1 MEENIGYK
9 LITAESLKHV
19 YDSLNEKKLDKGDD
33 GKGMGYLHTVQDYG
47 AKGNGTTDDTAA
59 FQNALAAHRVVV
71 VPGGTYKLSGTLM
84 VEENCCLELSQDTVL
99 QFTQT
104 DAPCITLLRLA
115 NLKGNHATIIVPYTF
130 ASNVINCDTRECN
143 KALEYDRNLT
153 GDALKNAVA
162 GANKVSVQPF
172 THWDPQ
178 WKMSRYI
185 TDINICKP
193 NSDGLHISDDGKC
206 YGTALYMGCYED
218 TYGPDYMWGVSMSGI
233 RIAGGFT
240 YGIHIYDEG
249 STWNH
254 DMRVEA
260 IIDGCEIGVLVENC
274 NLAHLAVTIQ
284 ARSACKYIDGKAV
297 YTPYAKHGIKLV
309 DSKWIDLSSS
319 YVWDWKRDNT
329 LWTGD
334 APECEYQHI
343 AMYGLCPGVQI
354 YDAAAVDSN
363 HFWDKIYYDNMDT
376 MLSAIVYG
384 SKGRVS
390 IDPKYAFYKDF
401 RGSMGYDFMTK
412 NLTWR
417 DYHNMVR
424 YDVPVQ
430 VSRADTNPNHL
441 YRIGY
446 FTIGSPAENDEAG
459 ADILGTETITIEEN
473 NQFGLIGWS
482 NINYVESSKPL
493 THYWNPLPSVY
504 ENRVPV
510 YFYSKSGGTYTI
522 YRLISDLCDHQHA
535 YNCRVS
541 ITNARRF
548 IFDYADMGDIANLD
562 SDTYIRI
569 TPAIQTGSPKLAGQY
584 SLVDGKPVVCTNSA
598 AWSARGAINSEA
610 TSKQLALQEDI
621 DNLIVKTE
629 NVQFVLPAEGEYVQ
643 VPKFTNSIGSY
654 SDGYYDNAGT
664 ETARSNCLTIHPR
677 EFKVGD
683 VIRIRGL
690 VWSDG
695 TGAFGRQN
703 WYYKDTGEFK
713 TNLSIIGR
721 INAEGNSG
729 ILYNYPSAGSEF
741 MTYVW
746 DPSTATLT
754 ITFDRNS
761 ASSFCNSY
769 TYGFSGYYAEGYDAN
784 SVIVTINE
792 EIAYDEV
799 WEGEPKRLDESLYA
813 QNLMLTSPNGQVYEL
828 TVSDDGTLSAAKL
841 S

>member
-1 MEENIGYK
+1 MSENIGYK

-33 GKGMGYLHTVQDYG
+33 GKGMEYLHTVQDYG

-99 QFTQT
+99 KFTQT

-115 NLKGNHATIIVPYTF
+115 SLKGNHATIIVPYTF

-143 KALEYDRNLT
+143 KALEYDRTLT

-193 NSDGLHISDDGKC
+193 NSYGLHESLDGTC
-206 YGTALYMGCYED
+206 YGTALYMGCHED
-218 TYGPDYMWGVSMSGI
+218 AYGPDYMWGVSMSGI

-240 YGIHIYDEG
+240 HGIHIYNEG

-260 IIDGCEIGVLVENC
+260 VIDGCEIGVLVENC

-284 ARSACKYIDGKAV
+284 ARSAHDK
-297 YTPYAKHGIKLV
+297 TPYAKHGIKLV
-309 DSKWIDLSSS
+309 NSKWVDLSSS
-319 YVWDWKRDNT
+319 YVWDWTSKNS

-343 AMYGLCPGVQI
+343 AMYGYCPGVQI
-354 YDAAAVDSN
+354 YDAATASSN
-363 HFWDKIYYDNMDT
+363 HFWSKIYYDNIGT

-384 SKGRVS
+384 SKGRIP
-390 IDPKYAFYKDF
+390 IDPKYAFYKNF
-401 RGSMGYDFMTK
+401 RGTMSYDFMSE

-430 VSRADTNPNHL
+430 VSKADTNPNHL

-459 ADILGTETITIEEN
+459 DDILGAETITIEEN

-482 NINYVESSKPL
+482 NINYERSSKPL

-504 ENRVPV
+504 ESRVPV

-522 YRLISDLCDHQHA
+522 YRLISDMCDHQHV

-654 SDGYYDNAGT
+654 SDGYYCNDGV
-664 ETARSNCLTIHPR
+664 ETARSGWINIHPR

-683 VIRIRGL
+683 VIRIRG
-690 VWSDG
+690 VMYDEAGGNPWSRINYWLKSDN
-695 TGAFGRQN
+695 TFRMH
-703 WYYKDTGEFK
+703 
-713 TNLSIIGR
+713 TNLRGAIQT
-721 INAEGNSG
+721 NGNSG
-729 ILYNYPSAGSEF
+729 I
-741 MTYVW
+741 TYTNVLSHIW
-746 DPSTATLT
+746 DPDTYTLT
-754 ITFDRNS
+754 LAFSESSSGTWCKQHTF
-761 ASSFCNSY
+761 
-769 TYGFSGYYAEGYDAN
+769 GFSFYCAPGYDPS
-784 SVIVTINE
+784 SVIMTVNE
-792 EIAYDEV
+792 ELTYNDV
-799 WEGEPKRLDESLYA
+799 WKGEPKRLSEELYA
-813 QNLMLTSPNGQVYEL
+813 QNVMLTSPNGQVYTL
-828 TVSDDGTLSAAKL
+828 VVSDDGTLSVTQL